1 MAKRFTDTNIWD
13 DPWFRKL
20 APKYKEFWRY
30 LYEKCDYA
38 GIWKKDFEMA
48 SFLIGEEIKE
58 EEVLRLFN
66 TKEKQRIVILN
77 DEKWFIPQFIHFQ
90 YGKLNPQNKIHLSII
105 NILKK
110 EGVYKSYLRVNKGL
124 AKGYLTLKEKEKEK
138 EKDKDKEKDKEKEEE
153 LYKEKYKD
161 SKIYQFLTQ
170 NIYFKNIKYPA
181 RLTHRLIDTYK
192 DEELILYYLKKMDSW
207 LLANPKREKKNYER
221 FILNW
226 LKREEEKIKA
236 QNIIKTIANNKNV

>member
-1 MAKRFTDTNIWD
+1 MPYRNIVFVKLKIELLSDYRFTDLLSD
-13 DPWFRKL
+13 RQKL
-20 APKYKEFWRY
+20 LY
-30 LYEKCDYA
+30 LGLILLA
-38 GIWKKDFEMA
+38 GQMENKIPNDA
-48 SFLIGEEIKE
+48 SYIKRRLNLSASAEEIKSDIEKIAEVFPKFLIKDNFLSFSNFE
-58 EEVLRLFN
+58 EIHNYRFR
-66 TKEKQRIVILN
+66 KSQGIPKQKIRN
-77 DEKWFIPQFIHFQ
+77 S
-90 YGKLNPQNKIHLSII
+90 QNK
-105 NILKK
+105 NKK
-110 EGVYKSYLRVNKGL
+110 KNKN
-124 AKGYLTLKEKEKEK
+124 KEKEIE
-138 EKDKDKEKDKEKEEE
+138 KEKEEE

-170 NIYFKNIKYPA
+170 NIYFKNIKHPA

-192 DEELILYYLKKMDSW
+192 DEELILYHLKKMDSW